1 MFNHLK
7 TIGLGF
13 CLAILATTSYAETEV
28 KDSDIPT
35 LNADEGRFG
44 EIRKLA
50 SDKEL
55 RVCTDP
61 DNMPYSNVHRE
72 GFEDKI
78 AMLIAKDLGMKAT
91 FAYAYN
97 RFGFLRNTINAYRCD
112 VIIGTAKGYD
122 PLTTTKP
129 YYSSGHIFVWRKDS
143 NYDIKDF
150 NSPDLRK
157 AVIGLTDKSPAAIAL
172 DGHGLMAQAVPY
184 RLQRNLHKSPGYM
197 IEGLEKGEIDVAIA
211 WGPLAGYY
219 IKKSKVPLEWAW
231 VPEYKHIN
239 KKGRLNW
246 NIAMGVRKRDF
257 KRAEM
262 LDAALER
269 NKAGIAKIMEEYGI
283 PFREPIP
290 RKKRK

>member
-1 MFNHLK
+1 MVNQLK
-7 TIGLGF
+7 TISLGL
-13 CLAILATTSYAETEV
+13 CLAMFAFGAIAETEV
-28 KDSDIPT
+28 KDSDIPS

-50 SDKEL
+50 SDTEL

-61 DNMPYSNVHRE
+61 DNMPYSNVHQE
-72 GFEDKI
+72 GFEDAI
-78 AMLIAKDLGMKAT
+78 AKLIAKDLGMKPT

-129 YYSSGHIFVWRKDS
+129 YYASGHIFVWRKES
-143 NYDIKDF
+143 GYNIKDF
-150 NSPDLRK
+150 DAPELRK
-157 AVIGLTDKSPAAIAL
+157 AVIGLVDKSPAAVAL
-172 DGHGLMAQAVPY
+172 DAHGLMAQAVPY
-184 RLQRNLHKSPGYM
+184 RLQRNLHKSPGYL
-197 IEGLEKGEIDVAIA
+197 IHDLEKGEIDVAIS

-219 IKKSKVPLEWAW
+219 IKNAKVPLEWAF
-231 VPEYKHIN
+231 VPEFRQQN

-246 NIAMGVRKRDF
+246 NIAMGVRKRDH

-262 LDAALER
+262 LNAALER
-269 NKAGIAKIMEEYGI
+269 NKEGIAKIMDEYGI
-283 PFREPIP
+283 PTLPIEA